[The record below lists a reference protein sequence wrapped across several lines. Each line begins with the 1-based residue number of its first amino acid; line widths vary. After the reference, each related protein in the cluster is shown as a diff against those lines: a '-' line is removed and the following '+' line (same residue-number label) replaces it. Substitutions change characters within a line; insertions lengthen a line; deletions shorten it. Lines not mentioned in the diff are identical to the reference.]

1 MKQISFV
8 LGNYKRR
15 TIMFKGILL
24 LIAGVILCFIGF
36 ELIEYAVTFIVG
48 AMSLIL
54 IICGVNH
61 F

>member
-1 MKQISFV
+1 
-8 LGNYKRR
+8 
-15 TIMFKGILL
+15 MFKDILL

-54 IICGVNH
+54 IICGIIAFLVGL
-61 F
+61 FQFSLKKVGK

>member
-1 MKQISFV
+1 
-8 LGNYKRR
+8 
-15 TIMFKGILL
+15 MFKGILL

-54 IICGVNH
+54 IICGIIAFLVGLSQ
-61 F
+61 FSLKKVGK